1 MSVNRAIGRFVL
13 ESGQIDRLVKKELQ
27 VNSLRVKEKIIE
39 QGLG

>member
-13 ESGQIDRLVKKELQ
+13 ESGQIDRLLINVLQ

-39 QGLG
+39 